1 MMNWLIGGR
10 TPSRSSAVFIDS
22 GMTAAELDVEKASS
36 ITSRAED
43 RNFNGFIPPP
53 MAAMARNMTSS
64 SNSPS
69 RTVPT

>member
-1 MMNWLIGGR
+1 
-10 TPSRSSAVFIDS
+10 
-22 GMTAAELDVEKASS
+22 MTAAELDVEKASS